1 MPYAVAIQRRGSRQE
16 RPSRHR
22 APAIRQSTARA
33 MLAPGGAHGEAHW
46 QRGCTGKGQCP
57 GPLGCAGG
65 NRGFCRGSTG
75 HAGHGAALAE
85 TSPAEPLFAP
95 RRFSSIQAHDEIRD
109 SDIHALHRISYKQ
122 CQLYLKSWPRLRGI
136 LTAITSSF
144 HKGYCYR
151 NGDVKNRNRQRGNL
165 CWPRDSYVMIC
176 P

>member
-22 APAIRQSTARA
+22 APATRQSTARA
-33 MLAPGGAHGEAHW
+33 MLAPARAR
-46 QRGCTGKGQCP
+46 RGPLAARMYREKASAL

-65 NRGFCRGSTG
+65 NRGLFVAEAPATQAMARRLLK
-75 HAGHGAALAE
+75 HPLAE
-85 TSPAEPLFAP
+85 PPFRSKAILVY
-95 RRFSSIQAHDEIRD
+95 SSTDEIRD

-151 NGDVKNRNRQRGNL
+151 NGEALRMKSATREFVLASRFL
-165 CWPRDSYVMIC
+165 
-176 P
+176 